1 MPSVKRRP
9 LGARRHRAERYLV
22 ITIAAFAVTVAGVR
36 WYLDLAGYPTIGSG
50 DLHVAHVLWGG
61 LALFLA
67 AMLPLLWVG
76 RRVLKLSALLA
87 GVGVGLFIDEVGK
100 FLTTSNDYF
109 FAPAAP
115 IIYGGI
121 LLLVLFWLLVR
132 RRGDNMLDATQA
144 VIEALRSGI
153 DGSLT
158 GQDRTRVIEGLRET
172 HKATGK
178 TDQDDPIAESLL
190 VTLNSAAMDDRL
202 AAEGWIARGDA
213 RRTLE
218 RILPT
223 RVERWLVVIGLI
235 WNALAAALAALTMVA
250 VSGESIELLEE
261 FAASSGRLEIPTEP
275 FWILLLLGITVVAG
289 TGCAIA
295 LALMWR
301 GRGRLAM
308 DVGLAAILISLVV
321 GGLIGFYA
329 TQFTALTSMLT
340 LLVLLGLIVD
350 RRIRLERMTMAVD
363 DGAD

>member
-121 LLLVLFWLLVR
+121 LLLVLCWLLVR

-158 GQDRTRVIEGLRET
+158 GQDRTRVIEGKKPLGRLI
-172 HKATGK
+172 K
-178 TDQDDPIAESLL
+178 TIPSQSRCWSRSTRRRWMTDSALKGGSH
-190 VTLNSAAMDDRL
+190 AAM
-202 AAEGWIARGDA
+202 
-213 RRTLE
+213 
-218 RILPT
+218 
-223 RVERWLVVIGLI
+223 LV
-235 WNALAAALAALTMVA
+235 
-250 VSGESIELLEE
+250 
-261 FAASSGRLEIPTEP
+261 GRLSGSYP
-275 FWILLLLGITVVAG
+275 
-289 TGCAIA
+289 
-295 LALMWR
+295 R
-301 GRGRLAM
+301 G
-308 DVGLAAILISLVV
+308 
-321 GGLIGFYA
+321 
-329 TQFTALTSMLT
+329 
-340 LLVLLGLIVD
+340 
-350 RRIRLERMTMAVD
+350 
-363 DGAD
+363 

>member
-1 MPSVKRRP
+1 
-9 LGARRHRAERYLV
+9 
-22 ITIAAFAVTVAGVR
+22 
-36 WYLDLAGYPTIGSG
+36 
-50 DLHVAHVLWGG
+50 
-61 LALFLA
+61 
-67 AMLPLLWVG
+67 
-76 RRVLKLSALLA
+76 
-87 GVGVGLFIDEVGK
+87 
-100 FLTTSNDYF
+100 
-109 FAPAAP
+109 
-115 IIYGGI
+115 
-121 LLLVLFWLLVR
+121 
-132 RRGDNMLDATQA
+132 
-144 VIEALRSGI
+144 
-153 DGSLT
+153 
-158 GQDRTRVIEGLRET
+158 
-172 HKATGK
+172 
-178 TDQDDPIAESLL
+178 
-190 VTLNSAAMDDRL
+190 
-202 AAEGWIARGDA
+202 
-213 RRTLE
+213 
-218 RILPT
+218 
-223 RVERWLVVIGLI
+223 
-235 WNALAAALAALTMVA
+235 MVA